1 MFCVVILGFVFVFT
15 VYVCLNLVSSLC
27 CRFFFFFFFPP
38 PVLTP
43 QLLCE
48 DDFDSCVF
56 VLVCVWG
63 GGGIPIQRQG
73 TMNAE
78 INVPAEN
85 AEPLISGSPFPSF
98 YMWGKSE
105 QL

>member
-1 MFCVVILGFVFVFT
+1 MTVCTCFFGFT

-27 CRFFFFFFFPP
+27 FRFFFFSPQ
-38 PVLTP
+38 VLTP

-48 DDFDSCVF
+48 DDLDSCVF
-56 VLVCVWG
+56 VLVCVCVWG
-63 GGGIPIQRQG
+63 GGGVFPIQRQG

-85 AEPLISGSPFPSF
+85 AAP
-98 YMWGKSE
+98 
-105 QL
+105 